1 MTKNDWYEAG
11 DQIKR
16 LVQDAVDTGDFSQ
29 LGNTIAD
36 VVNDTMDGLQDAIR
50 GNLGGNRSGGW
61 TAGGQTYDSDG
72 SGSYDSGYG
81 GSGASRDAYDS
92 YDQDGSAG
100 SSGQGGTTGDAY
112 DQTYRGSADRVRRA
126 YEQTADRG
134 RQAYE
139 QAANRGRQAY
149 ERATGRTQGQSSA
162 QRGSFYGQ
170 SGQGMQRSQP
180 VKAKRQ
186 VPGELGSKL
195 MKYIGY
201 GMGVIFGASLAMEAA
216 AAAAIG
222 DLFLFAAGG
231 VTTGLLF
238 AGSLLL
244 GANGQRRLGESRR
257 FKRYQEVIGT
267 RTYCMIEELAAGIG
281 ETGNYVKKDLKK
293 MIRRGYFPVGYLDRK
308 ETLLITDQSTYQ
320 QYLQAETEFER
331 RQSEQ
336 EMSGGSQ
343 SSAAAQNATESE
355 KEKTGKTERS
365 PEHQALIEE
374 GWKYIRH
381 IHECNA
387 KIPDAQMTAKLD
399 RLELVVTRIF
409 REAEKNPDAV
419 SDLRKMMS
427 YYLPTTRKLLD
438 AYCELDDQPIRGQNI
453 ENTRKEIESA
463 LDTINTA
470 FEKLLDDLYEE
481 QAWDISSDISVLNS
495 MLAQEGLTKNGF
507 ETK

>member
-11 DQIKR
+11 DQIKK

-36 VVNDTMDGLQDAIR
+36 VVNDTVDGLQDAIW
-50 GNLGGNRSGGW
+50 GNLGGNRRGGW
-61 TAGGQTYDSDG
+61 TSGGQTYDRYEQTGDG
-72 SGSYDSGYG
+72 SNDNIYGNANGGYG
-81 GSGASRDAYDS
+81 TAQDAYE
-92 YDQDGSAG
+92 
-100 SSGQGGTTGDAY
+100 Y

-126 YEQTADRG
+126 YEQTAAQGGQSYKR
-134 RQAYE
+134 
-139 QAANRGRQAY
+139 AA
-149 ERATGRTQGQSSA
+149 GRTYGTFDGQRA
-162 QRGSFYGQ
+162 QNTP
-170 SGQGMQRSQP
+170 P

-186 VPGELGSKL
+186 VPGEFTSKL
-195 MKYIGY
+195 MKYVGY
-201 GMGVIFGASLAMEAA
+201 GMGVVFGASLAMEAA
-216 AAAAIG
+216 AAAMIG

-238 AGSLLL
+238 AGSVLL
-244 GANGQRRLGESRR
+244 GANGQQRLGASRR
-257 FKRYQEVIGT
+257 FKRYQEVIGA

-281 ETGNYVKKDLKK
+281 ESSSFVKKDLKK

-320 QYLQAETEFER
+320 QYLQTEAEYEK
-331 RQSEQ
+331 RQSEPQ
-336 EMSGGSQ
+336 TGSADTR
-343 SSAAAQNATESE
+343 SSAATQKRTDTGTADTE
-355 KEKTGKTERS
+355 KTERT

-374 GWKYIRH
+374 GQKYIRH

-387 KIPDAQMTAKLD
+387 KIPDVQMTAKLD

-419 SDLRKMMS
+419 PDLRKMMS

-453 ENTRKEIESA
+453 ESTRAEIESA

-495 MLAQEGLTKNGF
+495 MLAQEGLTKSGF
-507 ETK
+507 EAKASSKASNGDSSKKN

>member
-50 GNLGGNRSGGW
+50 GNLGGNRRGGW
-61 TAGGQTYDSDG
+61 TYDRQEQDG
-72 SGSYDSGYG
+72 NSSYGGYG
-81 GSGASRDAYDS
+81 TGEGAYDS
-92 YDQDGSAG
+92 YNQSDSTGADEQKDGYSQGQTAG
-100 SSGQGGTTGDAY
+100 DDAY

-126 YEQTADRG
+126 YEQTAGRG

-139 QAANRGRQAY
+139 QAANRSRQAY
-149 ERATGRTQGQSSA
+149 ERTRGRTYEQTNGQSRQGT
-162 QRGSFYGQ
+162 QRH
-170 SGQGMQRSQP
+170 QP
-180 VKAKRQ
+180 VQVKRR

-201 GMGVIFGASLAMEAA
+201 GMGVVFGASLALEAA

-222 DLFLFAAGG
+222 DFFLFAAGG
-231 VTTGLLF
+231 VTTGLCF
-238 AGSLLL
+238 GGSVLL
-244 GANGQRRLGESRR
+244 GVNGQRRLGATRR

-281 ETGNYVKKDLKK
+281 ESSSYVKKDLKK

-320 QYLQAETEFER
+320 QYLQAEAEYEK

-336 EMSGGSQ
+336 RMDDDENR
-343 SSAAAQNATESE
+343 SSTSAQDSADAGMEDS
-355 KEKTGKTERS
+355 GKTERT

-374 GWKYIRH
+374 GQKYIRH
-381 IHECNA
+381 IHECNE
-387 KIPDAQMTAKLD
+387 KIPDAQITAKLD

-409 REAEKNPDAV
+409 RE
-419 SDLRKMMS
+419 
-427 YYLPTTRKLLD
+427 
-438 AYCELDDQPIRGQNI
+438 
-453 ENTRKEIESA
+453 
-463 LDTINTA
+463 
-470 FEKLLDDLYEE
+470 
-481 QAWDISSDISVLNS
+481 
-495 MLAQEGLTKNGF
+495 
-507 ETK
+507 

>member
-50 GNLGGNRSGGW
+50 GNLGGNRRDGRASG
-61 TAGGQTYDSDG
+61 TQTYD
-72 SGSYDSGYG
+72 
-81 GSGASRDAYDS
+81 R
-92 YDQDGSAG
+92 YDQDNTYGGADGGYGSNCD
-100 SSGQGGTTGDAY
+100 SY
-112 DQTYRGSADRVRRA
+112 DQTYRGPADRARR
-126 YEQTADRG
+126 
-134 RQAYE
+134 AYE
-139 QAANRGRQAY
+139 QAANRGRQTY
-149 ERATGRTQGQSSA
+149 ERATGRTYGQSSG
-162 QRGSFYGQ
+162 RGDSFYGQ
-170 SGQGMQRSQP
+170 GTQGTQRYQP
-180 VKAKRQ
+180 VKAKRH

-201 GMGVIFGASLAMEAA
+201 GMGVVFGASLALEAA

-231 VTTGLLF
+231 VTAGLFF

-257 FKRYQEVIGT
+257 FKRYQEVIGA
-267 RTYCMIEELAAGIG
+267 RKYCMIEELAAGIG
-281 ETGNYVKKDLKK
+281 ETANYVKKDLKK

-308 ETLLITDQSTYQ
+308 ETLLITDQATYQ
-320 QYLQAETEFER
+320 QYLQ
-331 RQSEQ
+331 
-336 EMSGGSQ
+336 
-343 SSAAAQNATESE
+343 TESE
-355 KEKTGKTERS
+355 YEKRQSAQSMGDGGNSDNTAGSEKEDQENTERT

-374 GWKYIRH
+374 GQKYIRH
-381 IHECNA
+381 IHECNE

-409 REAEKNPDAV
+409 QEAEKNPDAV

-438 AYCELDDQPIRGQNI
+438 AYCELDDQPIRGQNV
-453 ENTRKEIESA
+453 ENTRAEIESA

-495 MLAQEGLTKNGF
+495 MLAQEGLTKSGF
-507 ETK
+507 EAQDSAKNPNCKNI

>member
-36 VVNDTMDGLQDAIR
+36 VVNDTVDGLQDAIR
-50 GNLGGNRSGGW
+50 GNLGGNRGNGW
-61 TAGGQTYDSDG
+61 SSADQTYDRYEQADSSDFA
-72 SGSYDSGYG
+72 D
-81 GSGASRDAYDS
+81 
-92 YDQDGSAG
+92 
-100 SSGQGGTTGDAY
+100 DAY
-112 DQTYRGSADRVRRA
+112 DQTYRGSADRTRRA
-126 YEQTADRG
+126 YEQTANG
-134 RQAYE
+134 
-139 QAANRGRQAY
+139 GRQAY
-149 ERATGRTQGQSSA
+149 ERAAGRTYGGSA
-162 QRGSFYGQ
+162 GQ
-170 SGQGMQRSQP
+170 SGSYYGQGTQNQRTQRYQP
-180 VKAKRQ
+180 VKVKRR

-201 GMGVIFGASLAMEAA
+201 GMGVVFGASLAMEAA
-216 AAAAIG
+216 AAVAIG
-222 DLFLFAAGG
+222 DFFLFAAGG
-231 VTTGLLF
+231 VTTGLFF
-238 AGSLLL
+238 AGSVLL
-244 GANGQRRLGESRR
+244 GANGQKRLGATRR
-257 FKRYQEVIGT
+257 FKRYQEVIGA

-281 ETGNYVKKDLKK
+281 ETTAYVKKDLKK

-320 QYLQAETEFER
+320 QYLQTEAEYEK

-336 EMSGGSQ
+336 TKSGAGSQ
-343 SSAAAQNATESE
+343 SSAAAQDAAEANTEDV
-355 KEKTGKTERS
+355 KTKDAEKTERT

-374 GWKYIRH
+374 GQRYIRH
-381 IHECNA
+381 IHECNV

-453 ENTRKEIESA
+453 ESTRAEIESA

-495 MLAQEGLTKNGF
+495 MLAQEGLTGNGF
-507 ETK
+507 KAKASGEDTSKEEKG